1 MAGRRRLDLSIG
13 IGLGI
18 VLGIGVIVAFVFL
31 GSEGTIDAPRISG
44 VDSGRPGSAAADRV
58 PLVLVRGGGP
68 PASGPARLRAAH
80 GEQVRFKLDTDIPL
94 VIGVPGLGV
103 SRSLDSGTSIVSF
116 KATRPGQ
123 FPVIVTSSHIS
134 VATLR
139 VAANS

>member
-1 MAGRRRLDLSIG
+1 VARRRRLDLGIG

-18 VLGIGVIVAFVFL
+18 VLGIGVIVVFVFV

-44 VDSGRPGSAAADRV
+44 VDTGKPGSAAADRV
-58 PLVLVRGGGP
+58 PLVLVRGGAP
-68 PASGPARLRAAH
+68 PPSGPARLQATH
-80 GEQVRFKLDTDIPL
+80 GDQVRFKLDTDIPI

-116 KATRPGQ
+116 KATRPGL
-123 FPVIVTSSHIS
+123 FPVIVTASHIS